1 MKMQTNS
8 VIEKYTFGSLLR
20 SKSKWFIPLLGLL
33 GLANAVWAIGLLYLI
48 NTKALGQS
56 LPFLDAYDWLFYT
69 VLTVVSFVTSLF
81 FQSYMIQLTFG
92 LGKEM
97 VVTLLDKVRQA
108 EYLSFLRLGEEKVRT
123 ALEDITVLEASP
135 GIILD
140 SFNAVVM
147 ILMGIVYLFL
157 IDVMGATILV
167 VLLMVILTIYIQRN
181 KKVEQDIRS
190 FRMLNDTYM
199 RNVDD
204 LLKGFREVKMKTT
217 RSNALFFDFLVKNR
231 EEYQQIRTR
240 AFLRDMGNRLAGN
253 YSFYLA
259 IGVLLFV
266 LPLLIQL
273 PVEVRT
279 NFIVTVLFVMA
290 PIALL
295 TSFISSFLRFK
306 VALERL
312 NSFNQ
317 NIADSLIE
325 MKAEKTITFP
335 LESFESLRLEAIS
348 YHYLNPFKEE
358 ISFRLDPVNIT
369 FHKGEVI
376 FISGGNG
383 SGKTTF
389 MNMITGLLSPKSGA
403 IYFNDFL
410 ITPEAMQAYRN
421 RLSSIFTDHHLFSEN
436 YDGHDL
442 NSDND
447 EFVALLERMELRDT
461 IRLNMDT
468 NSISHD
474 LSKGQQKRIALI
486 YALLEDEDLL
496 FFDEWAAEQDPE
508 FRRTFYTKVLP
519 DLKEKGKTIIA
530 ITHDDAYF
538 ECADRLLR
546 FEYGK
551 LTEISAPSLGTNSS
565 QPSPLKTNSIQESF

>member
-1 MKMQTNS
+1 MKPEQ
-8 VIEKYTFGSLLR
+8 IEKRYTFGSLLR
-20 SKSKWFIPLLGLL
+20 SKSKWFVPLLAIL
-33 GLANAVWAIGLLYLI
+33 GFANAVWAIGLLYLI

-56 LPFLDAYDWLFYT
+56 LPFLDAYDWLFYA
-69 VLTVVSFVTSLF
+69 VLTVVSFITSLF
-81 FQSYMIQLTFG
+81 FQSYMIKLTFG

-97 VVTLLDKVRQA
+97 VLTLLDKLRQA
-108 EYLSFLRLGEEKVRT
+108 EYLSFLGLGEEKVRT

-135 GIILD
+135 GIMLD

-147 ILMGIVYLFL
+147 VVMGIIYLFL
-157 IDVMGATILV
+157 INAAGAAILL
-167 VLLMVILTIYIQRN
+167 VLLMVILSFYIYRN

-204 LLKGFREVKMKTT
+204 LLKGFREVKMKTA

-231 EEYQQIRTR
+231 EEYQHIRTR
-240 AFLRDMGNRLAGN
+240 AFLRDMGNRLTGN

-259 IGVLLFV
+259 IGVILFV
-266 LPLLIQL
+266 LPLLMQV

-295 TSFISSFLRFK
+295 TSFISSFLRFR

-312 NSFNQ
+312 NDFNR
-317 NIADSLIE
+317 NIADSIGQPSLD
-325 MKAEKTITFP
+325 ITNGFP
-335 LESFESLRLEAIS
+335 LENFESLRLEEVS
-348 YHYLNPFKEE
+348 YEYLDPFKKVV
-358 ISFRLDPVNIT
+358 SFRLDPINIT
-369 FHKGEVI
+369 FYKGEVI

-389 MNMITGLLSPKSGA
+389 MNMITGLIAPKSGE

-410 ITPEAMQAYRN
+410 ITAGSRQVYRN
-421 RLSSIFTDHHLFSEN
+421 RVSSIFTDHHLFSEN
-436 YDGHDL
+436 YDGYNL
-442 NSDND
+442 NTQNNK
-447 EFVALLERMELRDT
+447 FTALLKKMELKDA
-461 IRLNMDT
+461 IRFNKDA
-468 NSISHD
+468 NAISHK

-486 YALLEDEDLL
+486 YALLEDEDIL

-508 FRRTFYTKVLP
+508 FRKIFYTQVLP
-519 DLKEKGKTIIA
+519 DLKQKGKTVIA

-538 ECADRLLR
+538 DCADRLLK

-551 LTEISAPSLGTNSS
+551 LSEISSNKMGIREIPRISYRH
-565 QPSPLKTNSIQESF
+565 K